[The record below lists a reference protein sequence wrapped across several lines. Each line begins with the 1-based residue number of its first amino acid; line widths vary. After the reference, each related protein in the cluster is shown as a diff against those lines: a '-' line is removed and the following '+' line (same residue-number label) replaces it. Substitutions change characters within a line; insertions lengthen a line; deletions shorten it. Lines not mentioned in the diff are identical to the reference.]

1 MKHYRLSLEKSAEV
15 ERSKVSIY
23 DEFRVIINKEIKGK
37 CLEIGCGDGLSTS
50 FLKNK
55 VPFLISLDLSEK
67 RIRIAKKI
75 NNDVMF
81 VLADARKLPFKDAVF
96 DSICAFEVIEHLPT
110 REDHVK
116 FLSEIK
122 RVLSKKGTFLIST
135 PNKPLFR
142 IYCWLLRE
150 RHSTHFSELNY
161 FQFKSILRKH
171 FSFVRIYGKFGWFS
185 PFYKYKFIKKIH
197 EILSKFTP
205 FCKGYLQFVKNN
217 V

>member
-1 MKHYRLSLEKSAEV
+1 MRHYRLSLEKSAEV
-15 ERSKVSIY
+15 ERNRVSIY
-23 DEFRVIINKEIKGK
+23 DEFRVIVNKEIKGK

-50 FLKNK
+50 FLRKK

-67 RIRIAKKI
+67 RIRIAKEI
-75 NNDVMF
+75 NNDVVF
-81 VLADARKLPFKDAVF
+81 VLADARELPFKDAVF

-110 REDHVK
+110 CEDHVK

-122 RVLSKKGTFLIST
+122 RILSKKGIFLIST

-150 RHSTHFSELNY
+150 KHSTHFSELNY

-171 FSFVRIYGKFGWFS
+171 FSLVRIYGKFGGFRLFINTS
-185 PFYKYKFIKKIH
+185 LLGKFMR
-197 EILSKFTP
+197 F
-205 FCKGYLQFVKNN
+205 
-217 V
+217 